1 MSDSGTKNSSAD
13 LAALMP
19 KHVLPAA
26 NLLTPQLGAVAAASA
41 LGLGVASQMWGF
53 WAGAMASAFDM
64 NTRLTSVSSHSRVVE
79 PQPSPDLDA
88 LKAIIRKNAGAV
100 EKKTPVLTGKMPAAK
115 KMPATEINTSVA
127 INSLDHTV
135 ATASEIA
142 TDDLKRI
149 SGIGPKLEQVLN
161 AMGIRTYDQIAAWT
175 ADDLAKVDDQLKLG
189 GRISRDDWLG
199 QANVLV
205 MSNGAGE

>member
-13 LAALMP
+13 WAALMP
-19 KHVLPAA
+19 KQVLPAA

-41 LGLGVASQMWGF
+41 LGLGVASQIWGF

-64 NTRLTSVSSHSRVVE
+64 NTRLNSATNHSRVVE
-79 PQPSPDLDA
+79 PQPSPDLDT
-88 LKAIIRKNAGAV
+88 LKTIIRKKAGAV
-100 EKKTPVLTGKMPAAK
+100 KENAPIPAGKMPAN
-115 KMPATEINTSVA
+115 KMDALVATNPLA
-127 INSLDHTV
+127 HAV

-142 TDDLKRI
+142 ADDLKRI

-161 AMGIRTYDQIAAWT
+161 SMGIRTYAQIAAWT

-199 QANVLV
+199 QANVLLT
-205 MSNGAGE
+205 SIEGPLR

>member
-1 MSDSGTKNSSAD
+1 MSDTGTTKNSSAD
-13 LAALMP
+13 WAALMP

-26 NLLTPQLGAVAAASA
+26 NLLTPQLGAAAAASA
-41 LGLGVASQMWGF
+41 LGFGVASQIWGF

-64 NTRLTSVSSHSRVVE
+64 NTRLTAVPGQSRVAV
-79 PQPSPDLDA
+79 PQPSPDIDA
-88 LKAIIRKNAGAV
+88 LKTIIRKKAGTIRKA
-100 EKKTPVLTGKMPAAK
+100 PVSIGKMPAN
-115 KMPATEINTSVA
+115 KMNTSIA
-127 INSLDHTV
+127 TKPLAHAL

-142 TDDLKRI
+142 ADDLKRI

-161 AMGIRTYDQIAAWT
+161 GMGIRTYAQIAAWT

-199 QANVLV
+199 QANVLLT
-205 MSNGAGE
+205 SIEGPLR